1 MPLLDL
7 VCRRLTQP
15 SLSSHVIDD
24 DYILAPLSRRGSTHP
39 QFSSNGIET
48 GVDDEDEIE
57 TFHLRVNSV
66 DRINYLAALDPDPV
80 PSYEDSQLMYGQ
92 PHLEL
97 SRRYQGRLLNN
108 VDESTSLGR
117 SISTPN
123 MFRLS
128 NINREL
134 GNIITVEDQDLEG
147 ENEESSGYSS
157 SSSLV
162 ATIGRPPRERRP
174 FLLDSNGDH
183 PSTSDIISF
192 TTTNSS
198 NSNIQSSRSKTS
210 STGYKNP
217 AKSLKQIGLKFLNAR
232 QHFALAI
239 CRDICLVP
247 PLIGLFQSW
256 KRVFFESY
264 FASSVLS
271 TTWATDFTSA
281 RTAEHF
287 LTGIW
292 CIVAAYLSYAVLDG
306 LMVRW
311 IVNYLAPAAIVRML
325 SMSTI
330 LIAVEQYTV
339 SAFSANGYKYGLHI
353 WILVSCIMTGAYI
366 IQNFVTSNLDL
377 KGKRKQRFFDFYN
390 IVVFAVVPVGFASFL
405 TMIGLLRSLLILRLD
420 LELNEVLRQM
430 ATPSSGYS

>member
-7 VCRRLTQP
+7 VRKRLAQP
-15 SLSSHVIDD
+15 SLASHTIDE
-24 DYILAPLSRRGSTHP
+24 DYILTPLSRR
-39 QFSSNGIET
+39 SSAHHRRNE
-48 GVDDEDEIE
+48 VEDDYDG
-57 TFHLRVNSV
+57 FHLRVNSV
-66 DRINYLAALDPDPV
+66 DRINYLAEQHQDTV

-92 PHLEL
+92 QQTE
-97 SRRYQGRLLNN
+97 SDRRYLARLLQG
-108 VDESTSLGR
+108 VDDPVLIGR
-117 SISTPN
+117 SLSTPN
-123 MFRLS
+123 MRRMS
-128 NINREL
+128 
-134 GNIITVEDQDLEG
+134 GTVHVVSSVMTEDHLDDHVA
-147 ENEESSGYSS
+147 ESSGYSS
-157 SSSLV
+157 SSSLIATV
-162 ATIGRPPRERRP
+162 ARIRERRP
-174 FLLDSNGDH
+174 QASQVSLESSHPGASAGDMISLT
-183 PSTSDIISF
+183 PTTSPAPEIPVQGR
-192 TTTNSS
+192 T
-198 NSNIQSSRSKTS
+198 KTS
-210 STGYKNP
+210 ASGYKNP

-239 CRDICLVP
+239 CRDICLIP

-256 KRVFFESY
+256 KRVFVESY
-264 FASSVLS
+264 FASSAASSL
-271 TTWATDFTSA
+271 AADFTSA
-281 RTAEHF
+281 RAAEHF

-330 LIAVEQYTV
+330 LIALEQYTV
-339 SAFSANGYKYGLHI
+339 AAFSADGYKYGLHI

-420 LELNEVLRQM
+420 LDLNQVLRKM
-430 ATPSSGYS
+430 AATAATASP